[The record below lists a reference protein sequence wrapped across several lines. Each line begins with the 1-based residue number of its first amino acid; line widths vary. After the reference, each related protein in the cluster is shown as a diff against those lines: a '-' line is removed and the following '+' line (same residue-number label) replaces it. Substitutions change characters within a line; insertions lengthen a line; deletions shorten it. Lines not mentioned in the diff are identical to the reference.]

1 KIAGSRRR
9 VMLKPVQGVI
19 DPWRRERSQ
28 GFGLTAPAPPC
39 AIHDSVVS
47 QSQIGHI
54 KMIAQYIAQIGGV
67 VSRYVLAFLKGKVQR
82 NGRVGLA
89 YFHRHPMILQQQ
101 AYLFPQI
108 AAIRSEERRVG
119 KEDRS

>member
-1 KIAGSRRR
+1 AGLVHVFARGDDIAGFDKRRIVAFATRKNSAGPLTELVNVKLVVGEQHKVLKIAGCRRR

-47 QSQIGHI
+47 QS
-54 KMIAQYIAQIGGV
+54 
-67 VSRYVLAFLKGKVQR
+67 
-82 NGRVGLA
+82 
-89 YFHRHPMILQQQ
+89 
-101 AYLFPQI
+101 
-108 AAIRSEERRVG
+108 
-119 KEDRS
+119 

>member
-1 KIAGSRRR
+1 RKNSAGPLTELVNVKLVVGEQHKVLKIAGCRRR

-82 NGRVGLA
+82 NGRV
-89 YFHRHPMILQQQ
+89 
-101 AYLFPQI
+101 
-108 AAIRSEERRVG
+108 
-119 KEDRS
+119 